1 MFQDEP
7 IQKKKTAWTKEV
19 AITEMQRYCAIQD
32 RSHKEVRT
40 KLIEHQVYGDT
51 AEDII
56 ADLITEGFLDEERF
70 ARSYARGKFRMNDW
84 GRNKIIQELKFK
96 GVSAYSIKAAM
107 EEIPEQDYLDKLAG
121 LLEKKSQHTS
131 FKNAFERTKKLTDYA
146 LSKGYEYEII
156 KTVLQKE

>member
-7 IQKKKTAWTKEV
+7 IQKRKTAWTKEV

-70 ARSYARGKFRMNDW
+70 ARSYARGKFRMNEW

-107 EEIPEQDYLDKLAG
+107 EEIPEQDYLNTLAG
-121 LLEKKSQHTS
+121 LLEKKSQHTA
-131 FKNAFERTKKLTDYA
+131 FKNAFERAKKLTDYA